1 MMSLLSLRMKEA
13 QRCKVITEV
22 QEGYLKVR
30 EAAEILGLS
39 HRQVYR
45 IKARVEREGAGGIIH
60 QSRGKRTPR

>member
-1 MMSLLSLRMKEA
+1 MKDA
-13 QRCKVITEV
+13 QRCKVIAEV

-45 IKARVEREGAGGIIH
+45 IKARGE
-60 QSRGKRTPR
+60 S